1 MHLLHAVF
9 NHLVLPPQLPG
20 AQDANIEDV
29 SHDVLARIIRACK
42 TINASVDAP
51 WSEAFRSLEA
61 SFEACLA
68 LNSGRLEKSTMLKH
82 FSNLQPNH
90 MLILYVVEQNAALL
104 VRRENYDGQHRVIF
118 EAFETS
124 AVSEQVLAAGHALQW
139 DFPGRS
145 VQMSLASFADE
156 PFQESLAAFLEQAS
170 MESLY
175 SLQASTRKANTSVT
189 EVRDTADPAL
199 ITQMLMPLLEAIGS
213 YFQAPILRKR
223 GRVGYKI
230 LMCLLLAE
238 LLKESAGQLR
248 PDLVIT
254 LRAKLCRRMA
264 KLEMDGKEI
273 RSTEAEAYQS
283 LFNRIVPAITAA
295 IEEATAQV
303 EAAWRIFKR
312 ATTRHV
318 PKLPLRAPDHTLQLS
333 LLNSGGY
340 LDGLLSSQ
348 PSRQSS
354 FVSVDLPQ
362 PLDKS
367 VRQIQA
373 FTDNVFRLAA
383 MEMRMD
389 HDEPPNLDTS
399 RAYEACCLQ
408 LAKQIDE
415 VFTEVGTTYN
425 SDPEQMSAM
434 ILTLF
439 TLWVRLDECAVAAC
453 PLLGEYRPA
462 FSPELLDVLQLPT
475 MSGMCRLQNIQTYLD
490 QRRSGCRYGTI
501 LDRVDKNCL
510 AVRYV
515 AQSAEMQSLGARI
528 QTASDQARDV
538 KEVEWERACNKYDE
552 HTTAIS
558 DGSCCCSWRNGQRD
572 VRGCTKCWHWRVR
585 NRMKIQIQEA
595 FLPKKDPARAAL
607 IFELAVPSYLS
618 VYRDATWQILS
629 VLAHPSRPAHSS
641 NPEIKLKDCAPL
653 RRYMTAKAEGISLA
667 STIKCFVQTHYKFN
681 AGKVPLSRVILPFA
695 ADFELYDHASGLWV
709 KDLREP
715 LTFQHLCG
723 VHVPRGLQATILPA
737 RQHPPPVVDGLSSYE
752 IQANQNECPS
762 EMSVHEFSA
771 YQKLLAGIVRR
782 WPNILVEMGSS
793 NLNFGNEDTM
803 RVLCQLAVQA
813 GPRLPAEV
821 LRAAHVVFREP
832 VFLERLIE
840 MIEKRL
846 HAIQT
851 NWREHNCME
860 LLITLSLRLFSL
872 SSGAVRIRAET
883 LLEAARDATLDWTT
897 RLRKEMHAATDAD
910 AAQRI
915 ATYGFCAALLC
926 RRTLATYV
934 ELNQVISAKDLTS
947 WIQASVALQEN
958 LLISVDELPRK
969 LKGMLIRDAKMA
981 YHIQLLLRGTIISH
995 PASVGVGIARSWSD
1009 SPNDVTTL
1017 FSPWTFLPPP
1027 HDRWIVATSSDSRQG
1042 FVFSQTVHFNVVEGH
1057 LLVDGKL
1064 RSKLPLGISNS
1075 PAVKEIFGNQHLLTY
1090 PSSLPGMTHRLVGL
1104 MCGQEVHFGMRDQ
1117 QVVIRAWA
1125 KNGLLEFAS
1134 RRIFAGPDNFDLPAE
1149 LVDNCVHW
1157 LNLDT
1162 RCLEIRRKPMIWT
1175 KRPRD
1180 WEVDIPGRRAYRG
1193 GVNLVNPQSD
1203 VFSRVA
1209 GIFRHFEQPEKLTVY
1224 QPLAHRGRLSV
1235 ELRHL
1240 ELSLYVND
1248 DGLLECRQLK
1258 AEIDPDQDAGTWYG
1272 LQSKIVLRDMIT
1284 RKRSIIVP
1292 LGGIKSKRRGVH
1304 VDVRMDSA
1312 QEYGKYKIDDI
1323 LGRLSC
1329 PPEPRLLYTK
1339 ALCHA
1344 ITSFCLPDVLTGRTG
1359 TEEAFDVLRS
1369 GAAQPWVPLGS
1380 GTHPILKTLEALSP
1394 RRGYYPTQIKRLQ
1407 KVTWDEDL
1415 TVTIQ
1420 HDGYESLVRDI
1431 MEKSNRLNKFASV
1444 TAKDFLIK
1452 GPTHLRRRGET
1463 HRRLYE
1469 RPTLD
1474 TAGQITPDMV
1484 YVPRD
1489 RKATAKAANV
1499 YGIARLILTHCS
1511 SLYMDTTLMSM
1522 FESSHTIGGF
1532 HYKRSSPPNKEPLIS
1547 QIEDPIIEQWGDL
1560 VNFCRYADNTA
1571 PLLFRLGLLA
1581 FHPRPSMDAI
1591 RLLATFA
1598 SADELKSLR
1607 PPPYSSFVDFRSR
1620 GRPPIHLLQ
1629 NIIVPAH
1636 LAFKPHLRRGNESRD
1651 RAGRDAQEHLDLCQ
1665 EEGRKLANHILEQW
1679 PTPADGLSTEN
1690 LETEV
1695 INVPLALD
1703 KIRPEWERRREN
1715 GALEGYVNQVQ
1726 AVLDLRKGPRDTSAL
1741 LEWKEASP
1749 AFFGKRHWQIIPSV
1763 SQDLVIKAG
1772 PCLEKPV
1779 GSILFEAKGAAL
1791 RGETVSSPA
1800 KTLPSEVTELED
1812 ILNKFVSSA
1821 DILRQQY
1828 GGDLLRSLEA
1838 LKVTDQTDVKVPAP
1852 ALGVVNS
1859 AAERAHNTAMLYLE
1873 RISAALAAEDVRSMW
1888 LRLGAIWPCTSP
1900 AEVLAL
1906 LRTASR
1912 HSFGTG
1918 MKKAL
1923 VHYGLA
1929 VANLQ
1934 HLERIHHALLRGD
1947 KRALTEEL
1955 QNPGHDNWSPVQL
1968 PDWLLLEI
1976 DSDFLIRAEQVNVAR
1991 AVIAPQSGRN
2001 SVLQMNMGKGKTS
2014 CIVPMVIAVLADGKS
2029 LSRLIVPKALL
2040 MQTAQMVQSRIGG
2053 LAGREVRHVPFSR
2066 KTQTT
2071 LDMLALYAD
2080 LHREICGLRGLI
2092 LTSHEHVLSYKLRG
2106 WQHLADNKLEVA
2118 SNMIGFQHWLDD
2130 HCRDVLDECDFTL
2143 SVKTQL
2149 NYPSGAEMT
2158 VDGHPFRWQVAQEL
2172 LALAAHHVA
2181 ILRHKFPA
2189 SIEVLE
2195 RSGSFPMVHFLKSDV
2210 EDILH
2215 GHIVDDICA
2224 GRTTFLRPADT
2235 TFPNRQKH
2243 IRQVLCGQKFDGCLF
2258 MQAVNAFVNPQAASK
2273 VLLIVRGLLINRI
2286 LLLCLNKRW
2295 NVQYG
2300 LHPGRHPVAVPF
2312 EAKGTPSEQSEFGHP
2327 DVAIIFTCLAF
2338 YYAGLTFKQFRQGL
2352 QRVLQSDDPAA
2363 QYEEWTSGCSDLP
2376 EALYH
2381 WNVINVD
2388 DAAQMEELWQ
2398 HVRLDSVVI
2407 NHYLN
2412 HFVFPAHAK
2421 QFDVKLQASAW
2432 DIPLF
2437 SQAEQHGARTTG
2449 FSGTNDNRT
2458 MLPLTIR
2465 QDDLPSL
2472 LQTSAEVLSY
2482 FLQPRNRSYKV
2493 ISNAHGG
2500 RLTETGFLR
2509 QLHAANIR
2517 ILIDAGAYILEMD
2530 NKTLAQ
2536 AWLAVDHGAKAA
2548 VYFGN
2553 DNRAW
2558 VHYRGDAKNDV
2569 PLLATPFADN
2579 LGECVVYLDE
2589 AHTRGVDLRLPV
2601 DAHGA
2606 LTLALKQTKDYTMQA
2621 AMRLR
2626 QLRTTQSVTFFA
2638 PPEVD
2643 QSIKDFC
2650 CPATDERLSSSHV
2663 VPWLLEQT
2671 CRANEDLQS
2680 LYVAQGLD
2688 FCRRT
2693 DAEWRHHNYLADPTH
2708 RTQLLDV
2715 LRQPERQT
2723 LEQLYGGASVGF
2735 STGSQGRISALQ
2747 LQVFAEQLTRCSSK
2761 RTPHHIGAF
2770 EEVEQEREAQAQVEQ
2785 VRQVQKP
2792 LRYEAL
2798 PFPGLHPAISCFA
2811 RTGVLE
2817 STPYDQSD
2825 TSFEHAFAWVAKTS
2839 VGRHFGVRETDSKM
2853 FVSKE
2858 FGKTVKCRKDKN
2870 VADNFLRPVEW
2881 ILWSP
2886 STQTALIIIPEEA
2899 ELLIPM
2905 LRLTAGESPVHLI
2918 AYAAPVTKAM
2928 LSFNRFQHYSLPPLP
2943 SEHIFPEWFR
2953 FELGVL
2959 AGRLYVDLVE
2969 WDSLAC
2975 YLLRP
2980 LSAVTRRPAENDAGL
2995 GSTGR
3000 VIKFADNPAP
3010 FLLEWLALRR
3020 KTQDVLHTPM
3030 GYIF

>member
-1 MHLLHAVF
+1 
-9 NHLVLPPQLPG
+9 
-20 AQDANIEDV
+20 
-29 SHDVLARIIRACK
+29 
-42 TINASVDAP
+42 
-51 WSEAFRSLEA
+51 
-61 SFEACLA
+61 
-68 LNSGRLEKSTMLKH
+68 MLKH
-82 FSNLQPNH
+82 FSHLQPNH
-90 MLILYVVEQNAALL
+90 ILILYVVEQNAALL
-104 VRRENYDGQHRVIF
+104 VRRENCDGQHRVIF

-124 AVSEQVLAAGHALQW
+124 TVSEQVLAAGHALQW

-230 LMCLLLAE
+230 LMCLLLTE
-238 LLKESAGQLR
+238 LLEESAGRLR

-264 KLEMDGKEI
+264 KLEMDGKKI

-303 EAAWRIFKR
+303 EAAWTIFKR

-367 VRQIQA
+367 VRQVQA
-373 FTDNVFRLAA
+373 FTDHVFRLAA
-383 MEMRMD
+383 MEMRMG

-399 RAYEACCLQ
+399 RDYEACCLQ

-425 SDPEQMSAM
+425 SHPEQMSAM

-453 PLLGEYRPA
+453 PLLGEYRPV

-501 LDRVDKNCL
+501 LDRVDENCL

-528 QTASDQARDV
+528 QTASDQARNV
-538 KEVEWERACNKYDE
+538 KEVEWERACNEYDE
-552 HTTAIS
+552 HTTAIC

-595 FLPKKDPARAAL
+595 FLPEKDPARAAL

-641 NPEIKLKDCAPL
+641 KPQIRLKDCAPL

-681 AGKVPLSRVILPFA
+681 AGKVPLSRVILPLA

-709 KDLREP
+709 KDFREP

-737 RQHPPPVVDGLSSYE
+737 RQHPPPVVNGPSSYE
-752 IQANQNECPS
+752 IQANQSECPS

-771 YQKLLAGIVRR
+771 YQKLLAGTVRR

-915 ATYGFCAALLC
+915 ATYGFCAALL
-926 RRTLATYV
+926 
-934 ELNQVISAKDLTS
+934 
-947 WIQASVALQEN
+947 
-958 LLISVDELPRK
+958 
-969 LKGMLIRDAKMA
+969 
-981 YHIQLLLRGTIISH
+981 
-995 PASVGVGIARSWSD
+995 
-1009 SPNDVTTL
+1009 
-1017 FSPWTFLPPP
+1017 
-1027 HDRWIVATSSDSRQG
+1027 
-1042 FVFSQTVHFNVVEGH
+1042 QTVHFNVVEGH

-1090 PSSLPGMTHRLVGL
+1090 PSCLPGMTHRLVGL

-1125 KNGLLEFAS
+1125 KNGLLEFVS
-1134 RRIFAGPDNFDLPAE
+1134 RRNFAGPDNFDLPAE

-1193 GVNLVNPQSD
+1193 AVNLVNPQSD

-1292 LGGIKSKRRGVH
+1292 LGGIKCKRQGVH

-1380 GTHPILKTLEALSP
+1380 GTHPVLKTLEALSP
-1394 RRGYYPTQIKRLQ
+1394 RREYYPTQIKRLQ
-1407 KVTWDEDL
+1407 KVTWNEDL

-1444 TAKDFLIK
+1444 TAKDFLIR
-1452 GPTHLRRRGET
+1452 GPTHLRRRGEM

-1522 FESSHTIGGF
+1522 LESSHTIGGF
-1532 HYKRSSPPNKEPLIS
+1532 HYKRSSPPNEEPLIS

-1560 VNFCRYADNTA
+1560 T
-1571 PLLFRLGLLA
+1571 
-1581 FHPRPSMDAI
+1581 
-1591 RLLATFA
+1591 
-1598 SADELKSLR
+1598 
-1607 PPPYSSFVDFRSR
+1607 
-1620 GRPPIHLLQ
+1620 
-1629 NIIVPAH
+1629 
-1636 LAFKPHLRRGNESRD
+1636 
-1651 RAGRDAQEHLDLCQ
+1651 
-1665 EEGRKLANHILEQW
+1665 
-1679 PTPADGLSTEN
+1679 
-1690 LETEV
+1690 
-1695 INVPLALD
+1695 
-1703 KIRPEWERRREN
+1703 
-1715 GALEGYVNQVQ
+1715 
-1726 AVLDLRKGPRDTSAL
+1726 
-1741 LEWKEASP
+1741 
-1749 AFFGKRHWQIIPSV
+1749 
-1763 SQDLVIKAG
+1763 
-1772 PCLEKPV
+1772 
-1779 GSILFEAKGAAL
+1779 
-1791 RGETVSSPA
+1791 
-1800 KTLPSEVTELED
+1800 
-1812 ILNKFVSSA
+1812 
-1821 DILRQQY
+1821 QY
-1828 GGDLLRSLEA
+1828 GCH
-1838 LKVTDQTDVKVPAP
+1838 P
-1852 ALGVVNS
+1852 
-1859 AAERAHNTAMLYLE
+1859 
-1873 RISAALAAEDVRSMW
+1873 
-1888 LRLGAIWPCTSP
+1888 
-1900 AEVLAL
+1900 
-1906 LRTASR
+1906 
-1912 HSFGTG
+1912 
-1918 MKKAL
+1918 
-1923 VHYGLA
+1923 
-1929 VANLQ
+1929 
-1934 HLERIHHALLRGD
+1934 
-1947 KRALTEEL
+1947 LTCY
-1955 QNPGHDNWSPVQL
+1955 
-1968 PDWLLLEI
+1968 
-1976 DSDFLIRAEQVNVAR
+1976 F
-1991 AVIAPQSGRN
+1991 
-2001 SVLQMNMGKGKTS
+2001 
-2014 CIVPMVIAVLADGKS
+2014 C
-2029 LSRLIVPKALL
+2029 
-2040 MQTAQMVQSRIGG
+2040 
-2053 LAGREVRHVPFSR
+2053 FSR
-2066 KTQTT
+2066 
-2071 LDMLALYAD
+2071 
-2080 LHREICGLRGLI
+2080 
-2092 LTSHEHVLSYKLRG
+2092 
-2106 WQHLADNKLEVA
+2106 
-2118 SNMIGFQHWLDD
+2118 
-2130 HCRDVLDECDFTL
+2130 
-2143 SVKTQL
+2143 
-2149 NYPSGAEMT
+2149 
-2158 VDGHPFRWQVAQEL
+2158 
-2172 LALAAHHVA
+2172 
-2181 ILRHKFPA
+2181 
-2189 SIEVLE
+2189 
-2195 RSGSFPMVHFLKSDV
+2195 
-2210 EDILH
+2210 
-2215 GHIVDDICA
+2215 
-2224 GRTTFLRPADT
+2224 
-2235 TFPNRQKH
+2235 
-2243 IRQVLCGQKFDGCLF
+2243 
-2258 MQAVNAFVNPQAASK
+2258 
-2273 VLLIVRGLLINRI
+2273 
-2286 LLLCLNKRW
+2286 
-2295 NVQYG
+2295 
-2300 LHPGRHPVAVPF
+2300 
-2312 EAKGTPSEQSEFGHP
+2312 
-2327 DVAIIFTCLAF
+2327 
-2338 YYAGLTFKQFRQGL
+2338 
-2352 QRVLQSDDPAA
+2352 
-2363 QYEEWTSGCSDLP
+2363 
-2376 EALYH
+2376 
-2381 WNVINVD
+2381 
-2388 DAAQMEELWQ
+2388 
-2398 HVRLDSVVI
+2398 
-2407 NHYLN
+2407 
-2412 HFVFPAHAK
+2412 
-2421 QFDVKLQASAW
+2421 
-2432 DIPLF
+2432 
-2437 SQAEQHGARTTG
+2437 
-2449 FSGTNDNRT
+2449 
-2458 MLPLTIR
+2458 
-2465 QDDLPSL
+2465 
-2472 LQTSAEVLSY
+2472 
-2482 FLQPRNRSYKV
+2482 
-2493 ISNAHGG
+2493 
-2500 RLTETGFLR
+2500 
-2509 QLHAANIR
+2509 
-2517 ILIDAGAYILEMD
+2517 
-2530 NKTLAQ
+2530 
-2536 AWLAVDHGAKAA
+2536 
-2548 VYFGN
+2548 
-2553 DNRAW
+2553 
-2558 VHYRGDAKNDV
+2558 
-2569 PLLATPFADN
+2569 
-2579 LGECVVYLDE
+2579 
-2589 AHTRGVDLRLPV
+2589 
-2601 DAHGA
+2601 
-2606 LTLALKQTKDYTMQA
+2606 
-2621 AMRLR
+2621 
-2626 QLRTTQSVTFFA
+2626 
-2638 PPEVD
+2638 
-2643 QSIKDFC
+2643 
-2650 CPATDERLSSSHV
+2650 
-2663 VPWLLEQT
+2663 
-2671 CRANEDLQS
+2671 
-2680 LYVAQGLD
+2680 
-2688 FCRRT
+2688 
-2693 DAEWRHHNYLADPTH
+2693 
-2708 RTQLLDV
+2708 
-2715 LRQPERQT
+2715 
-2723 LEQLYGGASVGF
+2723 
-2735 STGSQGRISALQ
+2735 
-2747 LQVFAEQLTRCSSK
+2747 
-2761 RTPHHIGAF
+2761 
-2770 EEVEQEREAQAQVEQ
+2770 
-2785 VRQVQKP
+2785 
-2792 LRYEAL
+2792 
-2798 PFPGLHPAISCFA
+2798 
-2811 RTGVLE
+2811 
-2817 STPYDQSD
+2817 
-2825 TSFEHAFAWVAKTS
+2825 
-2839 VGRHFGVRETDSKM
+2839 
-2853 FVSKE
+2853 
-2858 FGKTVKCRKDKN
+2858 
-2870 VADNFLRPVEW
+2870 
-2881 ILWSP
+2881 
-2886 STQTALIIIPEEA
+2886 
-2899 ELLIPM
+2899 
-2905 LRLTAGESPVHLI
+2905 
-2918 AYAAPVTKAM
+2918 
-2928 LSFNRFQHYSLPPLP
+2928 
-2943 SEHIFPEWFR
+2943 
-2953 FELGVL
+2953 
-2959 AGRLYVDLVE
+2959 
-2969 WDSLAC
+2969 
-2975 YLLRP
+2975 
-2980 LSAVTRRPAENDAGL
+2980 
-2995 GSTGR
+2995 
-3000 VIKFADNPAP
+3000 
-3010 FLLEWLALRR
+3010 
-3020 KTQDVLHTPM
+3020 
-3030 GYIF
+3030 